1 MSSRAMTLLDETG
14 DITLVWDEANDAD
27 MESLIQRRMD
37 AGVTFFIVT
46 PRFGGV
52 VAPELTPLK
61 KAADARKYRALSIP
75 DEEVAKFV
83 EDGKAE
89 VVPTPAGRVKGSRVS
104 RSAKEVAAAE
114 SIGVRPRRGG

>member
-14 DITLVWDEANDAD
+14 DVTIMWSEQNDDD
-27 MESLIQRRMD
+27 MEAMIQRKMD
-37 AGVTFFIVT
+37 AGITFFLVE

-52 VAPELTPLK
+52 VPPELKPLK
-61 KAADARKYRALSIP
+61 KAADARKYRAISIP
-75 DEEVAKFV
+75 DDEVAKFV

-89 VVPTPAGRVKGSRVS
+89 VVPTPAARVKGSRVS
-104 RSAKEVAAAE
+104 RSAKEIAAGE